1 MLRDSNLGERTP
13 QANALSM
20 ASRAWKATL
29 ILTDSRILILGLRLG
44 KIREA
49 TTPIPYEPSFQWMI
63 HCPSI
68 LAPKRLVALGQVQ
81 RYLDMFEYG
90 YDKAF
95 QQLGCSTRVK
105 FKP

>member
-1 MLRDSNLGERTP
+1 MVAAVAAVTSAVPLAE
-13 QANALSM
+13 ALVH
-20 ASRAWKATL
+20 
-29 ILTDSRILILGLRLG
+29 
-44 KIREA
+44 
-49 TTPIPYEPSFQWMI
+49 Q
-63 HCPSI
+63 
-68 LAPKRLVALGQVQ
+68 RLVALGQVQ